1 VNDPTR
7 LTHEEAVELAAP
19 FVLNALEPDEEE
31 AVREH
36 LRGCPLPHEEF
47 AALGSAVPALA
58 ETIEPI
64 EPPAA
69 LKGRILAAAAADLA
83 AREAAPARAVAP
95 PSRSVAPPSRS
106 VAPPA
111 PEPIPIDSRRRPSPV
126 SWFLVAAAGIAIV
139 ALVAVNLLTLGR
151 LNSSE
156 QYERD
161 VAAVLEA
168 GSQPG
173 AVTAVL
179 APTESGGPRGL
190 AAVSSSGD
198 VTMAMQ
204 DLAPTSGNEV
214 YEGWAIVGDAAPVPL
229 GGFTVGEGG
238 TGRLDGTGVPAEPG
252 MTVALTREPGSG
264 ATTPTLPILAAGTA
278 GAPAGATG
286 LIAVLASP
294 DKTR

>member
-1 VNDPTR
+1 VSDGTR

-19 FVLNALEPDEEE
+19 FVLNALELDEEE

-36 LRGCPLPHEEF
+36 LRTCSLSHKEF
-47 AALGSAVPALA
+47 AELGSVVPALA
-58 ETIEPI
+58 ETIEPV

-69 LKGRILAAAAADLA
+69 LKGRILATAADDLA
-83 AREAAPARAVAP
+83 ARTVVPATAAASAAAAPVSAAAP
-95 PSRSVAPPSRS
+95 PQ
-106 VAPPA
+106 
-111 PEPIPIDSRRRPSPV
+111 PEPIQIDSRRRPSPV

-190 AAVSSSGD
+190 AAVSANGD

-204 DLAPTSGNEV
+204 DLAPTSGSEV

-238 TGRLDGTGVPAEPG
+238 TGRLDGSGVPAEPG
-252 MTVALTREPGSG
+252 MTVALTREPGPG
-264 ATTPTLPILAAGTA
+264 AQAPTLPILSAGTA
-278 GAPAGATG
+278 GAPAGAAG
-286 LIAVLASP
+286 LVAALAP
-294 DKTR
+294 RTETR

>member
-1 VNDPTR
+1 M
-7 LTHEEAVELAAP
+7 
-19 FVLNALEPDEEE
+19 LNALEPDEEE

-36 LRGCPLPHEEF
+36 LRACPLSHEEF
-47 AALGSAVPALA
+47 ADLGSVVPALA
-58 ETIEPI
+58 ETLEPV

-69 LKGRILAAAAADLA
+69 LKGRILAAAADDLA
-83 AREAAPARAVAP
+83 ARTVVPATAAASAAAPPVPAAP
-95 PSRSVAPPSRS
+95 PPV
-106 VAPPA
+106 
-111 PEPIPIDSRRRPSPV
+111 PEPIQIDSRRRPSPV

-190 AAVSSSGD
+190 AAVSSSGE

-204 DLAPTSGNEV
+204 DLVPTSGTEV
-214 YEGWAIVGDAAPVPL
+214 YEGWAIVGEAAPVPL

-286 LIAVLASP
+286 LIAALAP
-294 DKTR
+294 RLETR

>member
-1 VNDPTR
+1 MR
-7 LTHEEAVELAAP
+7 H
-19 FVLNALEPDEEE
+19 
-31 AVREH
+31 RRH
-36 LRGCPLPHEEF
+36 R
-47 AALGSAVPALA
+47 
-58 ETIEPI
+58 EPI
-64 EPPAA
+64 Q
-69 LKGRILAAAAADLA
+69 
-83 AREAAPARAVAP
+83 
-95 PSRSVAPPSRS
+95 
-106 VAPPA
+106 
-111 PEPIPIDSRRRPSPV
+111 IDSRRRPSPV

-179 APTESGGPRGL
+179 APAESGGPRGL
-190 AAVSSSGD
+190 AAVSSNGD

-229 GGFTVGEGG
+229 GGFTVGESG

-278 GAPAGATG
+278 GAPAGAAG
-286 LIAVLASP
+286 LVAALASP

>member
-1 VNDPTR
+1 MSDRTR
-7 LTHEEAVELAAP
+7 LTHEEALELAAP

-36 LRGCPLPHEEF
+36 LRACSLPHEEL
-47 AALGSAVPALA
+47 AELGSVIPALA
-58 ETIEPI
+58 ETLEPV

-69 LKGRILAAAAADLA
+69 LKGRILAAAADDLA
-83 AREAAPARAVAP
+83 VRTVVPATAAASA
-95 PSRSVAPPSRS
+95 

-111 PEPIPIDSRRRPSPV
+111 PEPIQIDSRRRPSPV

-168 GSQPG
+168 GAQPG
-173 AVTAVL
+173 ALTAVL
-179 APTESGGPRGL
+179 APAEPGGPRGL
-190 AAVSSSGD
+190 AAVSSNGD

-204 DLAPTSGNEV
+204 DLAPTTGNEV

-278 GAPAGATG
+278 GRPAGGTG
-286 LIAVLASP
+286 LVAALASA